1 MSGNSGSSSPPSI
14 NRPNKGEDCEAMVI
28 TTHLAS
34 PKAPVLATL
43 SPGDVL
49 LLELASDQGPL
60 QAFTEGG
67 ELAGNILSREQSR
80 LISCILEGFNYQAR
94 VLEIDGAECQI
105 EISAR

>member
-14 NRPNKGEDCEAMVI
+14 NRPRSGEDCRALVI

-43 SPGDVL
+43 SSGDTL
-49 LLELASDQGPL
+49 LLQLASDQGPL
-60 QAFTEGG
+60 QAFTGAG
-67 ELAGNILSREQSR
+67 QLAGNILSREQSR
-80 LISCILEGFNYQAR
+80 LIRCILEGVNYQAE

-105 EISAR
+105 QISAL